1 MLRKEQGELTP
12 DEYPSTIRKYLQ
24 GMMPHPESIGR
35 SGAQVLRFG
44 NVFLKIDAKGTLARA
59 AKLQEYFHAKRL
71 SAPLTAYEQE
81 GGMDYLLV
89 QAVQGACAC
98 SAQMLE
104 KPRELAD
111 VLGETLRMLHKT
123 DAADCPFCDVN
134 ERMLAM
140 HRQEHG
146 SAYAGKVELLQ
157 KDVLLH
163 GDCCLPNVFF
173 SQNKFSGLIDLGD
186 AGVGDRHF
194 DLWSAI
200 WSLEYNLETDVWRD
214 RFLDAYGRD
223 CVDGER
229 LAICTEIHG

>member
-1 MLRKEQGELTP
+1 MTP
-12 DEYPSTIRKYLQ
+12 DEYPLSIRKCLQ
-24 GMMPHPESIGR
+24 DTAFHPESIGR

-44 NVFLKIDAKGTLARA
+44 DVFLKIDRQGTLVRA
-59 AKLQEYFHAKRL
+59 ARLQEYFHAKGL
-71 SAPLTAYEQE
+71 SAPLIAYEQE
-81 GGMDYLLV
+81 AGMDYLLV
-89 QAVQGACAC
+89 RAVQGTCAC

-104 KPRELAD
+104 KPRELATM
-111 VLGETLRMLHKT
+111 LGETLRMLHET
-123 DAADCPFCDVN
+123 DAADCLFCDVN

-140 HRQEHG
+140 HRQEGG
-146 SAYAGKVELLQ
+146 SAYAGRVELLQ

-173 SQNKFSGLIDLGD
+173 SQNGFSGFIDLGD

-200 WSLEYNLETDVWRD
+200 WSLGYNLKTDVWKD

-223 CVDGER
+223 RVDVER
-229 LAICTEIHG
+229 LEICMEIHG